1 MNDDRVRQVAA
12 ALIWRDGRFMI
23 CRRPMNKARG
33 GLFEFPGGKA
43 EEGESINEALIREC
57 REELDITVK
66 PGSVYMEL
74 DHVYPDISIHLVLIN
89 CEIEE
94 GEPKLL
100 EHSELLWIKPQDAK
114 NYAFC
119 PADADIIERLGKEK

>member
-33 GLFEFPGGKA
+33 GLFEFPGGKT

-57 REELDITVK
+57 REELAITVK
-66 PGSVYMEL
+66 PGSVYMEV

-89 CEIEE
+89 CEIE
-94 GEPKLL
+94 
-100 EHSELLWIKPQDAK
+100 
-114 NYAFC
+114 
-119 PADADIIERLGKEK
+119 